1 MKTKR
6 NDFKKLCIQWGV
18 LFSILFCICI
28 ILMLCNMYIMP
39 NNDKKIPTQKYVEIN
54 GKAYNY
60 NTFNLYL
67 SGQSSSDE
75 NDIVDAKKVKSLIY
89 IGEGNEVNDK
99 IFGLF
104 PNVKCMRISNCT
116 ITDVPLPENL
126 SNLMD
131 LELSNCVINN
141 NVTLQSYSIKELTLD
156 HSEVSKLRVDLP
168 QLKVLIMN
176 YMDLTQPFLDSFDS
190 CTNIERISLIG
201 STLDSIELL
210 DQFKNISALR
220 LLKTETTGYDKLNK
234 FSQLNEVY
242 LDDWVDRKNI
252 NFMYSHFKNGDMTTR
267 AYFINKKYKL
277 DSKRM

>member
-67 SGQSSSDE
+67 SSQSSSDE
-75 NDIVDAKKVKSLIY
+75 KDIVDAKKVKSLIY

-116 ITDVPLPENL
+116 ITDAPLPENL

>member
-6 NDFKKLCIQWGV
+6 NDFKRLCIQWGV

-75 NDIVDAKKVKSLIY
+75 NDIVDAQKVKSLIY

-116 ITDVPLPENL
+116 ITDAPLPENL

-141 NVTLQSYSIKELTLD
+141 NVTLQSYSIKELTLA

>member
-1 MKTKR
+1 
-6 NDFKKLCIQWGV
+6 
-18 LFSILFCICI
+18 
-28 ILMLCNMYIMP
+28 
-39 NNDKKIPTQKYVEIN
+39 
-54 GKAYNY
+54 
-60 NTFNLYL
+60 
-67 SGQSSSDE
+67 
-75 NDIVDAKKVKSLIY
+75 
-89 IGEGNEVNDK
+89 
-99 IFGLF
+99 
-104 PNVKCMRISNCT
+104 
-116 ITDVPLPENL
+116 
-126 SNLMD
+126 
-131 LELSNCVINN
+131 
-141 NVTLQSYSIKELTLD
+141 
-156 HSEVSKLRVDLP
+156 
-168 QLKVLIMN
+168 
-176 YMDLTQPFLDSFDS
+176 MDLTQPFLDSFDS